1 MHFRRIICANL
12 FVIIIYICAMQ
23 HRKPKYSKRYAYSC
37 GTAGD
42 ESSLVI
48 VINSVAFDPSIESD
62 PCVVLFVAELISTCR
77 ACSFNAIY
85 IRPNSTL
92 PYSNLH
98 IVCGNSWFTCR
109 IINSDISKVL
119 VKKMLLDK
127 LILLV
132 INLVFK
138 NSNSGQYDKL

>member
-1 MHFRRIICANL
+1 
-12 FVIIIYICAMQ
+12 MQ

-37 GTAGD
+37 GTTGD

-62 PCVVLFVAELISTCR
+62 PCVVLFVAELISACR

-92 PYSNLH
+92 
-98 IVCGNSWFTCR
+98 F
-109 IINSDISKVL
+109 
-119 VKKMLLDK
+119 
-127 LILLV
+127 
-132 INLVFK
+132 
-138 NSNSGQYDKL
+138 